1 MRKLALFALLAFAL
15 AAPSARAA
23 DVAVPHSGWYWG
35 NPLPQ
40 GNTLHALA
48 FAGGAGYAAGD
59 LGTLLKSSDGGLS
72 WRAPR
77 SRVRAHLGRVQ
88 ALDAGKLFVAG
99 ACVMRRSD
107 DGGQTFAR
115 VPATSGERSC
125 KSGVAAFHFL
135 DGSTGLVVLSNGR
148 VRRTGNGG
156 HSFSDRG
163 PIPGTSAAGAADPK
177 TPADAWLLS
186 SQT

>member
-15 AAPSARAA
+15 AAHSARAA
-23 DVAVPHSGWYWG
+23 TDVAVPHSGWYWG

-40 GNTLHALA
+40 GNTLHDVA

-59 LGTLLKSSDGGLS
+59 LGTLLKTRDGGLT
-72 WRAPR
+72 WQGLRTG
-77 SRVRAHLGRVQ
+77 VRANLRRVQ

-115 VPATSGERSC
+115 VPATSGERGC
-125 KSGVAAFHFL
+125 KSGVASFAFL
-135 DGSTGLVVLSNGR
+135 NGSTGLAAALAGGGR
-148 VRRTGNGG
+148 HAREGLAEIGRAHV
-156 HSFSDRG
+156 
-163 PIPGTSAAGAADPK
+163 
-177 TPADAWLLS
+177 
-186 SQT
+186 